1 LQSFGQQT
9 QQQQDLEAIRDRVL
23 SSWRVVKRSESK
35 ERIKEAL
42 DRFIAELKG
51 DE

>member
-1 LQSFGQQT
+1 MET
-9 QQQQDLEAIRDRVL
+9 IRDHVL
-23 SSWRVVKRSESK
+23 SNWRVGKRSESK

-42 DRFIAELKG
+42 DRFIAELRS